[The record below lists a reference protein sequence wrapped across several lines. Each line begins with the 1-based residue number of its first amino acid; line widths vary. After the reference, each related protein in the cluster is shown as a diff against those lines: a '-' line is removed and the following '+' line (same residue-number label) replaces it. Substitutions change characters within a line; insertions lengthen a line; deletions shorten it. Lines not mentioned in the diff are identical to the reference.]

1 MSTRYE
7 EPKEGHYYQA
17 VAKGRMSKLQELAV
31 APPPAPLRTWA
42 DDYCDWLLSPS
53 GECIV
58 SKKGRDAVEALRA
71 KLKLTN
77 VPVDAATRAVRD
89 DEGAREAL
97 RRLGRAN
104 GPPAPAAQGLQRAP
118 AARLEPGRVDLGQ
131 AANAP
136 RRRTSH
142 IAKPNVVPAG
152 GAVRAQHAA
161 PQRKPGDDRSSDV
174 VDVAVGAK
182 RFGGGAELLEP
193 FTCRLHVPGWMKN
206 RLRTDAQR
214 VNIAGLA
221 VRWMFTCSYGGAQKV
236 TVRLNRDCAMAPL
249 KRESGSAQGASLQGH
264 GRRDPRDRGRSEGC

>member
-89 DEGAREAL
+89 DEGAREVVRLCVDWDGRMARL
-97 RRLGRAN
+97 RQLHKDFDTLRQPGLN
-104 GPPAPAAQGLQRAP
+104 PAALIWDKPPTHRG
-118 AARLEPGRVDLGQ
+118 AARVISRSQMSCPRGAPCALSTPRPNASLGMT
-131 AANAP
+131 A
-136 RRRTSH
+136 RRTLSTS
-142 IAKPNVVPAG
+142 PWGP
-152 GAVRAQHAA
+152 
-161 PQRKPGDDRSSDV
+161 
-174 VDVAVGAK
+174 
-182 RFGGGAELLEP
+182 
-193 FTCRLHVPGWMKN
+193 
-206 RLRTDAQR
+206 
-214 VNIAGLA
+214 
-221 VRWMFTCSYGGAQKV
+221 
-236 TVRLNRDCAMAPL
+236 
-249 KRESGSAQGASLQGH
+249 SGSAAA
-264 GRRDPRDRGRSEGC
+264 RSCSSPSRAVCTCQAG